1 MKHFSTFVSMFLLL
15 LMGGVQTATAQD
27 DSDWENYAQA
37 PEDLVGQYVYLYNV
51 TQHAFLNAGGNYGM
65 NSIMNERGI
74 RLTLERDSEGDY
86 NLRGPIMNTA
96 QGAYL
101 GFVEESGVYPVYV
114 DRANADTESD
124 KSNDFAKI
132 DFVLAGNN
140 TYYIRNQKSQKY
152 VEDWPWG
159 GHWETV
165 TRYWNYDGNR
175 NAVYAE
181 ETNQD
186 NSDVWCLIS
195 INDYRELI
203 KEIAQVGN
211 YNVSG
216 LLYNTRF
223 IRNVSDESNL
233 FWKTTGLD
241 YLSSD
246 YCTAINPK
254 LGTNDNDSGK
264 NNEYAQ
270 LYGSYGCLEIGR
282 ATGTFYQVVE
292 DLRPGL
298 YKVSAQAFFDLHDD
312 APYTNGAYNESNP
325 ATATNAYL
333 FANDNKEP
341 IPELTDGQYDEF
353 MAIVNDHYDQ
363 LNEEGESLDGT
374 PNRQL
379 FRRNVPASVYMT
391 GNNTFAP
398 DESKFV
404 VEVFVMVGVDK
415 TLRLGVGK
423 DEEGG
428 RVYMDNMTLTYM
440 GNPQEKSYGFGVDA
454 YGDYDAVDPYTYSK
468 DGYVF
473 YLSRKFVGSNE
484 GNGWN
489 SLTLPVNLSSS
500 QLRGAFGNDMELVK
514 LVGLNPHNPQQIFF
528 KPVNL
533 SGGEGLEAG
542 ECYLVKVTN
551 GPVGS
556 DTGTEGNPFVFNRI
570 DESKGDAAYNDIE
583 NVTYHYG
590 YVYSFEGVSCP
601 DGISNGAVSGT
612 TDDGALKWT
621 THYYHPS
628 SLENSYAAPAG
639 SYVMSGGDMYHL
651 SSEWSNGLIG
661 TAWYIKETNPSQESL
676 TFVIDNGNGTTDIN
690 GIVTETPAEKAVEGV
705 YTINGQKIASDKS
718 LNDLPKGIYIV
729 NGKKHIVR

>member
-27 DSDWENYAQA
+27 DSDWEKYAQD
-37 PEDLVGQYVYLYNV
+37 PQDLVGKYVYLYNV

-74 RLTLERDSEGDY
+74 RLTLERDSEDNY
-86 NLRGPIMNTA
+86 NLRGPIINTA

-101 GFVEESGVYPVYV
+101 GFVEENGVYPVYV
-114 DRANADTESD
+114 DRANADDTDSQ
-124 KSNDFAKI
+124 KRNDNAKI
-132 DFVLAGNN
+132 EFVSAGTGSH
-140 TYYIRNQKSQKY
+140 TYHIRNQQ
-152 VEDWPWG
+152 G
-159 GHWETV
+159 GRWNPT
-165 TRYWNYDGNR
+165 TRYWNYDRNR
-175 NAVYAE
+175 HAVYAE
-181 ETNQD
+181 ETYQN

-195 INDYRELI
+195 IDDYRELI
-203 KEIAQVGN
+203 KDIAQVGN

-223 IRNVSDESNL
+223 IRNVSDEGTL
-233 FWKTTGLD
+233 FWKTTVLD

-254 LGTNDNDSGK
+254 LGTNESGK
-264 NNEYAQ
+264 NNTYAQ

-282 ATGTFYQVVE
+282 ATGTFYQEVK

-298 YKVSAQAFFDLHDD
+298 YKVSAQAFFDLYDD
-312 APYTNGAYNESNP
+312 APYTDGAYDKDNT

-341 IPELTDGQYDEF
+341 IPALTDDQYDKF
-353 MAIVNDHYDQ
+353 MAIVNDHHDQ
-363 LNEEGESLDGT
+363 LKEEGESSDGT
-374 PNRQL
+374 PNRKL
-379 FRRNVPASVYMT
+379 FRRNVPASVFMT
-391 GNNTFAP
+391 GDNTFAP

-404 VEVFVMVGVDK
+404 VEVFVMVGDDGK
-415 TLRLGVGK
+415 LSLGVGK
-423 DEEGG
+423 DKEGG

-440 GNPQEKSYGFGVDA
+440 GNPQDASYGFGVDA

-468 DGYVF
+468 NGYVF

-489 SLTLPVNLSSS
+489 SLTLPVKLSSS

-514 LVGLNPHNPQQIFF
+514 LVGLNPQNTQQILF
-528 KPVNL
+528 KPVDL
-533 SGGEGLEAG
+533 RGGEGLEAG

-556 DTGTEGNPFVFNRI
+556 DTSTEGNPFTFNRI
-570 DESKGDAAYNDIE
+570 DERKGPAAYNEIE

-601 DGISNGAVSGT
+601 GGISNDAVSGT
-612 TDDGALKWT
+612 TDDLALKWT

-628 SLENSYAAPAG
+628 SPGNSYAAPEG
-639 SYVMSGGDMYHL
+639 SYVMSGGNMYHL
-651 SSEWSNGLIG
+651 NSEWSNGLIG
-661 TAWYIKETNPSQESL
+661 TAWYIEETNPTAGTKTL
-676 TFVIDNGNGTTDIN
+676 VIDNGNGTTDIN
-690 GIVTETPAEKAVEGV
+690 GIVTETPAEKAAEGV

>member
-27 DSDWENYAQA
+27 DSDWENYAQDPNA
-37 PEDLVGQYVYLYNV
+37 LVDQYVYLYNV

-86 NLRGPIMNTA
+86 NLRGPIINTA

-101 GFVEESGVYPVYV
+101 GFVEENGVYPVYV

-152 VEDWPWG
+152 VENWWGG

-175 NAVYAE
+175 HAVYAE
-181 ETNQD
+181 ETNQRS
-186 NSDVWCLIS
+186 SDVWCLIS
-195 INDYRELI
+195 INDYRRLTQ
-203 KEIAQVGN
+203 KIAQVGN

-223 IRNVSDESNL
+223 IRNVSDEGNL
-233 FWKTTGLD
+233 FWKTTVLD

-254 LGTNDNDSGK
+254 LGTNESGI
-264 NNEYAQ
+264 NNTYAQ

-282 ATGTFYQVVE
+282 ATGTFYQEVE

-312 APYTNGAYNESNP
+312 APYTDGAYDEDNT

-341 IPELTDGQYDEF
+341 IPALTDDQYDKF

-363 LNEEGESLDGT
+363 LKEEGESSDGT
-374 PNRQL
+374 PNRKL
-379 FRRNVPASVYMT
+379 FRRNVPASVFMT
-391 GNNTFAP
+391 GDNTFAP

-404 VEVFVMVGVDK
+404 VEVFVMVGSDGK
-415 TLRLGVGK
+415 LSLGVGK
-423 DEEGG
+423 DKEGG

-454 YGDYDAVDPYTYSK
+454 YGDYSAVDPYTYSK

-489 SLTLPVNLSSS
+489 SLTLPVDLSSS
-500 QLRGAFGNDMELVK
+500 QLRRAFGTDMKLVK
-514 LVGLNPHNPQQIFF
+514 LVGLNPQNTQQILF
-528 KPVNL
+528 KPVDL
-533 SGGEGLEAG
+533 SGGDGLEAG

-556 DTGTEGNPFVFNRI
+556 DTSTEGNPFTFNRI
-570 DESKGDAAYNDIE
+570 DERKGPAAYNEIE

-601 DGISNGAVSGT
+601 GGISNGAVSRT
-612 TDDGALKWT
+612 TDDLALKWT

-628 SLENSYAAPAG
+628 SPGNSYAAPEG
-639 SYVMSGGDMYHL
+639 SYVMSGGNMYHL
-651 SSEWSNGLIG
+651 NSEWSNGLIG
-661 TAWYIKETNPSQESL
+661 TAWYIEETNPTAGTKTL
-676 TFVIDNGNGTTDIN
+676 VIDNGNGTTDIN
-690 GIVTETPAEKAVEGV
+690 GIVTETPAEKAAEGV

>member
-27 DSDWENYAQA
+27 DSDWEKYAQD
-37 PEDLVGQYVYLYNV
+37 PQDLVEKYVYLYNV

-74 RLTLERDSEGDY
+74 RLTLERDSEDNY
-86 NLRGPIMNTA
+86 NLRGPIINTA

-101 GFVEESGVYPVYV
+101 GFVEENGVYPVYV
-114 DRANADTESD
+114 DRANADDTDSQ
-124 KSNDFAKI
+124 KRNDNAKI
-132 DFVLAGNN
+132 EFVSAGTGSH
-140 TYYIRNQKSQKY
+140 TYHIRNQQ
-152 VEDWPWG
+152 EGRWNP
-159 GHWETV
+159 T
-165 TRYWNYDGNR
+165 TRYWNYDRNR
-175 NAVYAE
+175 HAVYAE
-181 ETNQD
+181 ETYQN

-195 INDYRELI
+195 IDDYRELI
-203 KEIAQVGN
+203 KDIAQVGN

-223 IRNVSDESNL
+223 IRNVSDEGTL
-233 FWKTTGLD
+233 FWKTTVLD

-254 LGTNDNDSGK
+254 LGTNESGK
-264 NNEYAQ
+264 NNTYAQ

-282 ATGTFYQVVE
+282 ATGTFYQEVK

-298 YKVSAQAFFDLHDD
+298 YKVSAQAFFDLHDY
-312 APYTNGAYNESNP
+312 APYTDGAYDQSNP

-333 FANDNKEP
+333 FANENKEP
-341 IPELTDGQYDEF
+341 IPALTDDQCDEF
-353 MAIVNDHYDQ
+353 MAIVKDHYDQ
-363 LNEEGESLDGT
+363 LNEEGESSDGT
-374 PNRQL
+374 PNRKL

-391 GNNTFAP
+391 GDNTFAP

-404 VEVFVMVGVDK
+404 VEVFVMVGDDG
-415 TLRLGVGK
+415 TLTLGVGK
-423 DEEGG
+423 DDEGG

-454 YGDYDAVDPYTYSK
+454 YGDYSAVDPHKYSK
-468 DGYVF
+468 NGYVF
-473 YLSRKFVGSNE
+473 YLSRKFVGSDE
-484 GNGWN
+484 GKGNGWN

-500 QLRGAFGNDMELVK
+500 QLLGAFGNEMELVK
-514 LVGLNPHNPQQIFF
+514 LVGLNQQNLQQILF
-528 KPVNL
+528 KPVDL
-533 SGGEGLEAG
+533 RGGEGLEAG

-556 DTGTEGNPFVFNRI
+556 DTGTEDNPFVFNRI
-570 DESKGDAAYNDIE
+570 DENKGDAAYNEIE

-590 YVYSFEGVSCP
+590 YVYSFDGVSCP
-601 DGISNGAVSGT
+601 GGISNGAVSRT
-612 TDDGALKWT
+612 TYDGALRWT

-651 SSEWSNGLIG
+651 NSEWSNGLIG
-661 TAWYIKETNPSQESL
+661 TAWYITETTPTQGTK
-676 TFVIDNGNGTTDIN
+676 TFVIDNGSGTTDIN

>member
-27 DSDWENYAQA
+27 DSDWEIYAKDPNA
-37 PEDLVGQYVYLYNV
+37 LVGQYVYLYNV

-74 RLTLERDSEGDY
+74 RLTLERDSEEDY

-101 GFVEESGVYPVYV
+101 GFIEENGVYPVYV

-152 VEDWPWG
+152 VENPWGG

-175 NAVYAE
+175 HAVYAE
-181 ETNQD
+181 ETSQRNP
-186 NSDVWCLIS
+186 DVWCLIS
-195 INDYRELI
+195 IDDYRRLTQD
-203 KEIAQVGN
+203 IAQVGN

-223 IRNVSDESNL
+223 IRNVSDEGNL

-254 LGTNDNDSGK
+254 LGTNESGK
-264 NNEYAQ
+264 NNTYAR
-270 LYGSYGCLEIGR
+270 LYGSYGCLEIGS
-282 ATGTFYQVVE
+282 ATGTFYQEVE

-312 APYTNGAYNESNP
+312 APYKNGAYNEDNT

-341 IPELTDGQYDEF
+341 IPALTDDQYGEF
-353 MAIVNDHYDQ
+353 MAIVNDHYNQ
-363 LNEEGESLDGT
+363 LNEEGQSSDGT

-391 GNNTFAP
+391 GKNTFAP
-398 DESKFV
+398 DESNFV
-404 VEVFVMVGVDK
+404 VEVFVMVGIDR

-489 SLTLPVNLSSS
+489 SLTLPVNLSPS
-500 QLRGAFGNDMELVK
+500 QLRRAFGNDMKLVK
-514 LVGLNPHNPQQIFF
+514 LVGVNQQNTQQILF

-556 DTGTEGNPFVFNRI
+556 DTGTEGNPFEFNRI
-570 DESKGDAAYNDIE
+570 DESKGDAAYNDIDK
-583 NVTYHYG
+583 VKYHYG

-612 TDDGALKWT
+612 TDDGKLKWT

-628 SLENSYAAPAG
+628 SPENSYAAPKG

-651 SSEWSNGLIG
+651 SSEWSDGLIG
-661 TAWYIKETNPSQESL
+661 TAWYIEETNPTQGTK